1 VLTRARRFRAPAA
14 QSKGFIMRKICSVLF
29 VTLSLF
35 TTLAALSACNTTAG
49 MGQDIQAGGKAITNS
64 ADKNGADPAR

>member
-1 VLTRARRFRAPAA
+1 VRGGFARQPAKP
-14 QSKGFIMRKICSVLF
+14 KGVIMRKICSVFF
-29 VTLSLF
+29 VVLSLF